1 MALEESSSK
10 TETFAFNVAKALSM
24 KQVYFRQIFKKAS
37 MSNSTSITMESPDPL
52 SPVPS
57 ISSAMNTLD
66 NTEKDPADQE
76 LAGGDIQ
83 IEYSSDYLHSQS
95 KKAIKIKCL

>member
-10 TETFAFNVAKALSM
+10 TKTFAFYVAKAVSM
-24 KQVYFRQIFKKAS
+24 KQAYFRQILKKDS
-37 MSNSTSITMESPDPL
+37 MSDSTSITVESPDPL
-52 SPVPS
+52 SPIPS

-76 LAGGDIQ
+76 HAGGDIQ
-83 IEYSSDYLHSQS
+83 MECSSDYLHSQS
-95 KKAIKIKCL
+95 KKSIKMKCL